1 MLTCDLQLLSVQE
14 VPTRSEAAG
23 TGVGQLQQRGAKR
36 ALAEI
41 QRVELLARTAAMS
54 ASSAPAQRLAMIE
67 VEEGLCRLKAMKTE
81 IEARLLLL
89 IHAGRARAAYAQL
102 QGGRP

>member
-14 VPTRSEAAG
+14 VPAPSEAAAS
-23 TGVGQLQQRGAKR
+23 VGQLQRRAAKR
-36 ALAEI
+36 ALAEV
-41 QRVELLARTAAMS
+41 QRVELLARTAAMN
-54 ASSAPAQRLAMIE
+54 AGSAPVLRLAMIE

-81 IEARLLLL
+81 VEARLLLL
-89 IHAGRARAAYAQL
+89 IHAGRARAAYAQS